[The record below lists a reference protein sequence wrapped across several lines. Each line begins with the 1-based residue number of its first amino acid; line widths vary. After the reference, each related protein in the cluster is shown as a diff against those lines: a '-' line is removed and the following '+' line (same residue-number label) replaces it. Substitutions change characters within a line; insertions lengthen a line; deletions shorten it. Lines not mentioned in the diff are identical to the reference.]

1 MMEILRGVK
10 NALYPFGE
18 LDLLYY
24 YSWVSESLQN
34 FLKGKELATKIH
46 LSEKVPKLLK
56 RGSQLEPIFIPD
68 LVRVDSTFLKLRVN
82 HHLKDVRNKL
92 SYKQI
97 WLWEYFFPRKMM
109 DLLYACN
116 REHSGLPIDRIFID
130 IDKGKSVASEAA
142 QEATYSLLQIIK
154 QDDVFNKLV
163 TYRPVVLWTGNSFH
177 IYLLLKKEQR
187 PDFYE
192 RYLSY
197 NRDKSESM
205 HLQHDENFTVYR
217 WADLVSERTGIKV
230 EAGHEKTEDHL
241 ILDTSGTPSGKLARA
256 PFSLHVSAPGAY
268 DGIAVPVSEQ
278 QLKKRNLV
286 KELKKLTPEKVMR
299 NLPSYAKLL

>member
-1 MMEILRGVK
+1 MMEMLRGVK
-10 NALYPFGE
+10 DALYPFGE

-24 YSWVSESLQN
+24 YSMVSKPLQN

-68 LVRVDSTFLKLRVN
+68 LAKIDSSFLKLRVN
-82 HHLKDVRNKL
+82 HHLKDVRNQL

-97 WLWEYFFPRKMM
+97 LLWEYFFPRKMM

-116 REHSGLPIDRIFID
+116 REHSGLPINRIFID
-130 IDKGKSVASEAA
+130 IDKGKSTASEVA

-154 QDDVFNKLV
+154 QDGAFNKLV
-163 TYRPVVLWTGNSFH
+163 KYKPVVLWTGNSFH
-177 IYLLLKKEQR
+177 IYLLLKKEQSA
-187 PDFYE
+187 DFYE
-192 RYLSY
+192 RYFSY
-197 NRDKSESM
+197 NRDKGRSR
-205 HLQHDENFTVYR
+205 HLLHDENFTVYR

-230 EAGHEKTEDHL
+230 EVGHEKTEDHL
-241 ILDTSGTPSGKLARA
+241 VLDTSGTPSGKLARA

-268 DGIAVPVSEQ
+268 DGIAVPISEQ
-278 QLKKRNLV
+278 QLKKRSLV
-286 KELKKLTPEKVMR
+286 KELRKLTPEKVLHH
-299 NLPSYAKLL
+299 LPSYAALL